1 MRETLKGIAFDLDG
15 TLYPNYRLNV
25 RLLPFLLKEWRLLAA
40 FGKARA
46 IIRNQQEENLKN
58 SQFSTLNSQSSP
70 PDSQFSILNSQSFYN
85 YQAEL
90 TAKIL
95 SADSE
100 LIKDKIERLIYR
112 GWEPLFKKVKL
123 FDGVI
128 ETLDALKK
136 AGLKMGLMSDF
147 PPETKIKYLGISDY
161 WDVVHC
167 SEDSGTLKPHPLS
180 FIKLADAMEMPPENI
195 LYVGN
200 SHPYDIVG
208 AGRAGMKTAWL
219 KSIISEKKIP
229 KPDFSFKNYRKLY
242 NFMIH

>member
-1 MRETLKGIAFDLDG
+1 MLETVKGIAFDLDG
-15 TLYPNYRLNV
+15 TLYPNYRLNI
-25 RLLPFLLKEWRLLAA
+25 RLLPFLRKEWRLLSA
-40 FGKARA
+40 FGKART
-46 IIRNQQEENLKN
+46 IIRKEQEESLKTTHISAPN
-58 SQFSTLNSQSSP
+58 SQFSTPNSQ
-70 PDSQFSILNSQSFYN
+70 FFYD

-95 SADSE
+95 SSDSE
-100 LIKDKIERLIYR
+100 LIKEKIELLIYR

-123 FDGVI
+123 FNGVI
-128 ETLDALKK
+128 EILDALKK
-136 AGLKMGLMSDF
+136 AGFKMGLMSDF

-180 FIKLADAMEMPPENI
+180 FIKLADAMSLPPEKI

-219 KSIISEKKIP
+219 EPMFSEKKIP
-229 KPDFSFKNYRKLY
+229 KPDFSFKNYRQLY